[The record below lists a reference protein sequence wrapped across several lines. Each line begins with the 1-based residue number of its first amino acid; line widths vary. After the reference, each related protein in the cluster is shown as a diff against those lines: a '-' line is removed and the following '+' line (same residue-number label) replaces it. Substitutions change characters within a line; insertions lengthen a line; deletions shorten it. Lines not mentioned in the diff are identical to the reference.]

1 MDLHKHT
8 PDSETMDLGI
18 GTTSEPAY
26 TPASDHPVS
35 SPTSTPYTPKATD
48 SYSSPAPGAYS
59 YGPEAAA
66 SPLSPIDEN
75 DITIN
80 DKKSPVVLLVGPPAS
95 GKSMS
100 LVRLARYLRD
110 AGYTITPDLTF
121 KSDPSYKARCEKFMA
136 NLNTKEALEGT
147 ALNEFLLVKVVKDGR
162 TICQILE
169 APGEH
174 YFSSSNTGG
183 KRIHDFPPY
192 LTKIIRTLPNRKLWL
207 FITEAQWEVHATV
220 KSSYVDMIRSCKD
233 QLLNHADRVVLL
245 YNKVDKQDHLFKG
258 GKVILSAAERA
269 MKEEYPALADIF
281 KNPNPITSLWN
292 PYNYTFVPFCSG
304 YYHQMVGGR
313 ESYTES
319 EKRYPEMLWEN
330 LLKCIRG

>member
-1 MDLHKHT
+1 
-8 PDSETMDLGI
+8 MDLGLAPS
-18 GTTSEPAY
+18 SESNYAPANGSPMS
-26 TPASDHPVS
+26 TPVS
-35 SPTSTPYTPKATD
+35 SPSSAPYP
-48 SYSSPAPGAYS
+48 SSASDHYVSPGEGIS
-59 YGPEAAA
+59 

-80 DKKSPVVLLVGPPAS
+80 DKKSPIVLLVGPPAS

-100 LVRLARYLRD
+100 LVRLARFLRN
-110 AGYTITPDLTF
+110 AGYTITPDMTF
-121 KSDPSYKARCEKFMA
+121 KSDASYKARCEKFMA

-183 KRIHDFPPY
+183 SRIHDFPPY
-192 LTKIIRTLPNRKLWL
+192 LTRIIRTLPNRKLWL
-207 FITEAQWEVHATV
+207 FITEAQWGVHAT
-220 KSSYVDMIRSCKD
+220 KKTSYVDMIRNCKD
-233 QLLNHADRVVLL
+233 QLLNPADRVVLL
-245 YNKVDKQDHLFKG
+245 YNKVDRQDHLFKG
-258 GKVILSAAERA
+258 GKVLYSAAERA
-269 MKEEYPALADIF
+269 MKEEYPALAEIF

-292 PYNYTFVPFCSG
+292 PYTYTFVPFCTG

-319 EKRYPEMLWEN
+319 EDKYPRQLWEN